1 MCFFVGNDFIPHL
14 PCLTIREGGIDC
26 LLYLYKRILPY
37 MKGYFV
43 ENGEL
48 NLMRVDVFLRE
59 IGLIEEALLRNA
71 TKREDNAKRNKKRK
85 EEEEKRRE
93 EMLE

>member
-1 MCFFVGNDFIPHL
+1 
-14 PCLTIREGGIDC
+14 
-26 LLYLYKRILPY
+26 